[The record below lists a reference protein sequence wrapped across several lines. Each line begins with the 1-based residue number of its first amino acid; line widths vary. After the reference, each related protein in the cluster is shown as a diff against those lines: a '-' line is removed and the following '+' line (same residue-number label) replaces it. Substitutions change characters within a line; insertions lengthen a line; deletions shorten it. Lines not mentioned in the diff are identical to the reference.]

1 MFRLKFFM
9 VFVLVA
15 FAVGFIAFTNAS
27 IAGGGPFIQ
36 NFELRPPNLSGQ
48 TCDNTGDSC
57 AVISWHDSCDNNNDE
72 IVSQVNVF
80 TAKPGKIRIDFCASF
95 DATNCYGGCDE
106 VLLLCDAFVDNNQAQ
121 PQGVTLGE
129 AEDENDESRC
139 FTWYA
144 PVSGNYQTHTTQIRC
159 HTDCECQA
167 CDVDIEE
174 YTHSVF
180 YNKL

>member
-1 MFRLKFFM
+1 MYRFKFYM

-15 FAVGFIAFTNAS
+15 FAVGFIGFTNAS

-48 TCDNTGDSC
+48 TCDTDC
-57 AVISWHDSCDNNNDE
+57 ALLEDETCDEDE
-72 IVSQVNVF
+72 IVSQVKVF
-80 TAKPGKIRIDFCASF
+80 TAKPGKIRIDFCARF
-95 DATNCYGGCDE
+95 FATNCSGTNA
-106 VLLLCDAFVDNNQAQ
+106 VLECAAFVDGNEAQ
-121 PQGVTLGE
+121 PGEVFLGTATGE
-129 AEDENDESRC
+129 ADSRC

-144 PVSGNYQTHTTQIRC
+144 PVSGNYQTHITQIRC
-159 HTDCECQA
+159 HQECNGDC
-167 CDVDIEE
+167 DIEIDE

>member
-1 MFRLKFFM
+1 MYRFKFFM

-48 TCDNTGDSC
+48 TCDTDHDTCALIDSC
-57 AVISWHDSCDNNNDE
+57 SDE

-80 TAKPGKIRIDFCASF
+80 TAKPGKIRIDFCATF
-95 DATNCYGGCDE
+95 IAEECDSCSE
-106 VLLLCDAFVDNNQAQ
+106 EEFNCDAFVDNNKAQ
-121 PQGVTLGE
+121 PQDIIFGE
-129 AEDENDESRC
+129 AEEEDHSNSC

-144 PVSGNYQTHTTQIRC
+144 PVSGNYQTHITQVRCQLECENGCGCVIR
-159 HTDCECQA
+159 
-167 CDVDIEE
+167 IEE

-180 YNKL
+180 FNKL